1 MEGLPSVRNS
11 SRLCRFSSE
20 QTKPPVSSFRAA
32 TKPKC
37 IVCQVVLRVR
47 KKSNRIGGP
56 REDPR
61 GIDLDLY

>member
-1 MEGLPSVRNS
+1 MSGTLLGYVDLAVSK
-11 SRLCRFSSE
+11 
-20 QTKPPVSSFRAA
+20 TKPPVSSFRAA

-61 GIDLDLY
+61 GIGLDLY